1 MSAWQELEPSGRSSC
16 WPEMP
21 FEAEGQ
27 RSWCF
32 CLFLPSNLMPDR
44 PRGQGPGNGGQTDP
58 VGAGNRGKTKEGSKQ
73 GTDQQRG
80 LSVREDVKVSKYWL
94 LLTDQ

>member
-1 MSAWQELEPSGRSSC
+1 MPGPLRWEVGPRVSAWQELEPSGRSSC

-32 CLFLPSNLMPDR
+32 CLFLPSNLMPDLPGARSQEMGDRQTPWEQGTGGR
-44 PRGQGPGNGGQTDP
+44 PRK
-58 VGAGNRGKTKEGSKQ
+58 GANRELTS
-73 GTDQQRG
+73 
-80 LSVREDVKVSKYWL
+80 RED
-94 LLTDQ
+94 